1 MTRNFRNKRTEK
13 GVFNAID
20 GGGQWRWDRRV
31 GKQRRL
37 VGFTLQN
44 QTVLSSY

>member
-1 MTRNFRNKRTEK
+1 MTIKFRNKRAEK
-13 GVFNAID
+13 GGFNAID
-20 GGGQWRWDRRV
+20 DGGQWRWDRR
-31 GKQRRL
+31 GRKQRRL